1 MADET
6 LLDWK
11 KLYNVS
17 AVILRPD
24 MHVYGCVD
32 SNDTLSKVD
41 KLAKKLHNKI
51 YAKSN

>member
-11 KLYNVS
+11 KLHNVS

-24 MHVYGCVD
+24 MHVYGCAD

-51 YAKSN
+51 YAKTN